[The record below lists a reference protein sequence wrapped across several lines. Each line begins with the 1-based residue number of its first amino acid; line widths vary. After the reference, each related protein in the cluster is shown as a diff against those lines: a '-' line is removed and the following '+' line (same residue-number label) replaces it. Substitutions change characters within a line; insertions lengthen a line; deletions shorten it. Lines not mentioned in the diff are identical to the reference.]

1 MEVEISQRTN
11 RLLPLVSNS
20 HPGALP
26 IFSQAR
32 VFSCFL
38 EAGNSLTK
46 MLEANW
52 GAYHYLLEGGP
63 VEVNDLA
70 LFVHGAAMIRDQ
82 ETIDIAGQED
92 AELLLV
98 DVML

>member
-1 MEVEISQRTN
+1 MRFIKMGFLPTVSQLEPSVQQMEVEISQRTN

-26 IFSQAR
+26 RFSQTR

-46 MLEANW
+46 MQ
-52 GAYHYLLEGGP
+52 
-63 VEVNDLA
+63 EVTK
-70 LFVHGAAMIRDQ
+70 V
-82 ETIDIAGQED
+82 
-92 AELLLV
+92 
-98 DVML
+98 